1 MENATLGYPSISVD
15 GISFFNSMMEAF
27 NINVDIKNSN
37 ISWLIFKAKST
48 VSKHNI
54 ESTSVTMNNSTLGSI
69 DLEGIENVVITNSHF
84 KNPKTNQNG
93 ILMDISDCHGFM
105 ENISMTDVTSNVGF
119 NIVSNSKLS
128 IKKSEFYGNKVGSDL
143 IKVDDNSSLLMVD
156 CSLRQNDGHAI
167 RVVDSVVVVMN
178 SLFQNNS
185 ATMGGAMLMLNMAE
199 LDVMNSVF
207 NHNKAESG
215 GAIYAEDSVS
225 LKIKHSKFHLNN
237 AWQTG
242 GAICAKDHTS
252 VILNNG
258 SFSQNEV
265 GIYTLLGNVNSEGSK
280 GGAIYVD
287 SIENITC
294 KSCSFIN
301 NTARDQGGAFWGTDV
316 EDFYIVN
323 TLLIDNIASIQE
335 GSLLIAKNTTF
346 RKNTCAHPDK
356 RLRYHSCVD
365 VGKSEVCYN
374 KVKFENNH
382 AGSDGS
388 VMFTERSKIRI
399 SNCTFTSTMSE
410 QREDIFLWDNEGKRL
425 CKLWTYIST
434 FQHNNTVV
442 TSNDPD
448 FKQKAFKG
456 SVLRTYS
463 ERELNIEE
471 AAYASGKIL

>member
-1 MENATLGYPSISVD
+1 
-15 GISFFNSMMEAF
+15 
-27 NINVDIKNSN
+27 
-37 ISWLIFKAKST
+37 
-48 VSKHNI
+48 
-54 ESTSVTMNNSTLGSI
+54 
-69 DLEGIENVVITNSHF
+69 
-84 KNPKTNQNG
+84 
-93 ILMDISDCHGFM
+93 
-105 ENISMTDVTSNVGF
+105 
-119 NIVSNSKLS
+119 
-128 IKKSEFYGNKVGSDL
+128 
-143 IKVDDNSSLLMVD
+143 
-156 CSLRQNDGHAI
+156 
-167 RVVDSVVVVMN
+167 
-178 SLFQNNS
+178 
-185 ATMGGAMLMLNMAE
+185 MAE
-199 LDVMNSVF
+199 LDVLNSVF
-207 NHNKAESG
+207 NHNTAESG

-252 VILNNG
+252 VILNNV

-280 GGAIYVD
+280 GGAICVD

-346 RKNTCAHPDK
+346 RENTCAHPDK

-388 VMFTERSKIRI
+388 VMFTERS
-399 SNCTFTSTMSE
+399 
-410 QREDIFLWDNEGKRL
+410 
-425 CKLWTYIST
+425 
-434 FQHNNTVV
+434 
-442 TSNDPD
+442 
-448 FKQKAFKG
+448 
-456 SVLRTYS
+456 
-463 ERELNIEE
+463 
-471 AAYASGKIL
+471 